1 MKKMIKGLALSL
13 VVLLL
18 VSACSS
24 KPTVDTPKPDG
35 EATASLSAIHEK
47 IKAEFG
53 EDYVANMPLDADM
66 LESVIGVQKADV
78 KEFIAEMPMMSSH
91 VDTFIAVE
99 ANEGK
104 ADAVE
109 ASLLAYQKNMVEQSM
124 QYPGNIAKV
133 NASKVVRHGDF
144 VFFLLLGAFDDNM
157 DSSEEEQL
165 VFAQAEVKKAED
177 VIAGFFN

>member
-24 KPTVDTPKPDG
+24 KPAEDTPKPDG
-35 EATASLSAIHEK
+35 DATVSVTAIHEK
-47 IKAEFG
+47 VKAEFG
-53 EDYVANMPLDADM
+53 ENYIPSMPMDADM
-66 LESVIGVQKADV
+66 LESLVGVSKGDV
-78 KEFIAEMPMMSSH
+78 KEFVAEMPMMSTH

-109 ASLLAYQKNMVEQSM
+109 ASLVAYQKNMIEQSM

-144 VFFLLLGAFDDNM
+144 VFFLLLGAFDENM
-157 DSSEEEQL
+157 DASEEEQL